1 MAKILV
7 IDNDGIV
14 RDALS
19 VFLSRKGH
27 EVLLAEDGASGLR
40 IFKTSKP
47 AVVILDRNMPNMT
60 GSEVFAE
67 IKKIAPQIP
76 IIILTAYDYGK
87 DAERYLKDG
96 AAAFLSKGDGLSL
109 VISEV
114 DRILGAEQ
122 MEPLTERKN
131 KVKVLVI
138 DDEEFMAKMLV
149 RFLSTRGYDP
159 LMALDGKSGIALYKR
174 HKPVLVLLDI
184 SMPDKDGLEV
194 MEEIKTFDA
203 DAIIVMV
210 TGNND
215 IEIGRQCLEG
225 GAADYISKPINLAVL
240 ERTVKTLIFMC
251 KSL

>member
-7 IDNDGIV
+7 IDDDGIV

-19 VFLSRKGH
+19 VFLLRKGY
-27 EVLLAEDGASGLR
+27 EVLLAEDGVSGLR
-40 IFKTSKP
+40 VFKKSKP
-47 AVVILDRNMPNMT
+47 DLVILDRNMPNMT

-76 IIILTAYDYGK
+76 VIILTAYDYGK
-87 DAERYLKDG
+87 DAEKYLKNG

-114 DRILGAEQ
+114 DRVLGGGHVDS
-122 MEPLTERKN
+122 TERKD
-131 KVKVLVI
+131 KVLVI
-138 DDEEFMAKMLV
+138 DDEEFMAKMLT
-149 RFLSTRGYDP
+149 RFLSTRNYES
-159 LMALDGKSGIALYKR
+159 LMALDGKSGVALYKK
-174 HKPVLVLLDI
+174 HKPAMVLLDVI
-184 SMPDKDGLEV
+184 MPNKDGLEV
-194 MEEIKTFDA
+194 MKEIKSFDA

-215 IEIGRQCLEG
+215 IEIGRQCLES

-240 ERTVKTLIFMC
+240 ERAVKTLVFMR